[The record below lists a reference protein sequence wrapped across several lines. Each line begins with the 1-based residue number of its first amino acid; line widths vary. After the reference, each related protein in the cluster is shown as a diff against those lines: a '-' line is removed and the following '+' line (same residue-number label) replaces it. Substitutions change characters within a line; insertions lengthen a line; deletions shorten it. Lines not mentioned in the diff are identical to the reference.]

1 MTYRKSSD
9 QAALAPLVLGLG
21 CERGTPSEE
30 VIRLAQSALAAAG
43 GGDRPLACI
52 ASLDARMTE
61 PALIATAAHFSVP
74 LQGYDAATLERETT
88 RLKNPSD
95 IVFALTGCH
104 GVAEAAA
111 LAAAGTTGALLVPKM
126 KSAHATAAVASI
138 DFCMP
143 NQRVTAISLQC
154 DSPSSAFDSA
164 GLRPTIPAGAM
175 S

>member
-1 MTYRKSSD
+1 MTYRKSKD
-9 QAALAPLVLGLG
+9 QVAPASLVLGLG
-21 CERGTPSEE
+21 CERGTPPED
-30 VIRLAQSALAAAG
+30 VIRLAQAALDAAG
-43 GGDRPLACI
+43 GTARSLTCI
-52 ASLDARMTE
+52 ASLDARLTE
-61 PALIATAAHFSVP
+61 PALIAAAAHFSVP
-74 LQGYDAATLERETT
+74 LQGYDAAVLENETA

-111 LAAAGTTGALLVPKM
+111 LVAAGTTGALLVPKM
-126 KSAHATAAVASI
+126 KSAHATAAVASV

-143 NQRVTAISLQC
+143 NQRVTAVSLQC